1 MKKGLLSCLKYL
13 NTELRLY
20 VSDVNSRFDYW
31 HALVAWLPAAT
42 LALPSNHSLA
52 LYASLLSRSLPP
64 DSLTTKPFQFH
75 LYLWQHRELLIWREQ
90 L

>member
-13 NTELRLY
+13 NTELRLN

-42 LALPSNHSLA
+42 LALPLEPFPGSLRQSTVAVAAARQPHDETFSIPSLSLA
-52 LYASLLSRSLPP
+52 TS
-64 DSLTTKPFQFH
+64 
-75 LYLWQHRELLIWREQ
+75 
-90 L
+90 